1 MNAGIPLTSIRILL
15 PAKAFDHAKS
25 RLDVPA
31 QERSL
36 IARRLFVNT
45 LDVALQCVRRQQVFV
60 MTNDPQA
67 MDAASRRRVL
77 TLGDRPNDLNLSL
90 QSALATLRAR
100 FPDDT
105 VAVMVTDLPR
115 LTAPVLTATL
125 QEAASSRHPRHVID
139 QHGVG
144 TTFVSIPPRRSL
156 SMAFGPD
163 SARRFSDAG
172 SVPMSF
178 PPPAIAH
185 DLDVLSD
192 LKALT
197 PQQKENLCPSTPSP

>member
-1 MNAGIPLTSIRILL
+1 MNARIPLTFIRILL

-45 LDVALQCVRRQQVFV
+45 LAEAMQCVRRLQVFV
-60 MTNDPQA
+60 MTDDPRA
-67 MDAASRRRVL
+67 MDAANSRRVR
-77 TLGDRPNDLNLSL
+77 TLDDTSNDLNVSL
-90 QSALATLRAR
+90 QSALAALRAR

-115 LTAPVLTATL
+115 LTAPVLRATL
-125 QEAASSRHPRHVID
+125 REASSSWHPRHIID

-144 TTFVSIPPRRSL
+144 TTFVSVPSRRSL
-156 SMAFGPD
+156 SMVFGPD
-163 SARRFSDAG
+163 SARRFSAAG
-172 SVPMSF
+172 SVPMLF

-192 LKALT
+192 LHALT
-197 PQQKENLCPSTPSP
+197 PKQKENLCLSTLSP